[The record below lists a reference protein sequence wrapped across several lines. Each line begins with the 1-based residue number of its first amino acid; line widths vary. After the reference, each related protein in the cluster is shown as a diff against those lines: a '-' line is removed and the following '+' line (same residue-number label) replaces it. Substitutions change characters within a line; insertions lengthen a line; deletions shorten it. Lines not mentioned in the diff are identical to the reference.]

1 MTLALKAGTVLAGKY
16 VLERE
21 IGRGGAGVVM
31 SAQHTM
37 LRQRVALKFLR
48 QELLSEPEVIGR
60 FLREAQASA
69 LLRGTHV
76 ARVMDACQLESGEA
90 FLVMEYIEGRDLAA
104 VLAQDGP
111 LPIADAVDYLLQTCE
126 GVAEAHAVG
135 MIHRDLKP
143 GNLFLT
149 RAPDGSPLI
158 KVLDFGLS
166 KFTTSDS
173 CTPLTADHHVIGSPH
188 FMSPEQ
194 MRSSRD
200 VDHRSDIWALGAVL
214 FTLLSGQYPYRG
226 RLLTEICIA
235 VFSGDLQSLCA
246 LRPDVPPALAAVVER
261 CLHTQP
267 DERYDSVASL
277 ASALAPFAPPR
288 ALPRAGRVRRV
299 LNEGRRSVAPPA
311 PRASQNTPAT
321 TIPSAARSSAIAAAP
336 SAPPSFAP
344 SASVSHSAP
353 LSSTALSEAWLLP
366 DGAADLGPPPWA
378 RSSPPSGT
386 VTNVSIP
393 VTRPSGG
400 PLEPAHPTGPPTS
413 CDPPSSSFASA
424 EMMGRGSTRPSG
436 RRWRWGGALGALG
449 GVAIAW
455 WGLLGG
461 RGGPTLPP
469 TSIPLSAVAPPAT
482 PVACAAPAAPAASS
496 VDAPPT
502 LGPGDRAEAGT
513 PNSDANDPVAR
524 RDGRALLRGSAAQG
538 LNAATLRAPSAP
550 KQQPK
555 ASPPSLHRAP
565 NANAGGDEEFIK
577 NLP

>member
-1 MTLALKAGTVLAGKY
+1 
-16 VLERE
+16 
-21 IGRGGAGVVM
+21 
-31 SAQHTM
+31 
-37 LRQRVALKFLR
+37 
-48 QELLSEPEVIGR
+48 
-60 FLREAQASA
+60 
-69 LLRGTHV
+69 
-76 ARVMDACQLESGEA
+76 
-90 FLVMEYIEGRDLAA
+90 
-104 VLAQDGP
+104 
-111 LPIADAVDYLLQTCE
+111 
-126 GVAEAHAVG
+126 VG

-235 VFSGDLQSLCA
+235 VFSGDLQNLRA
-246 LRPDVPPALAAVVER
+246 LRPEVPPSLAAVVER

-267 DERYDSVASL
+267 HERYDSVASL
-277 ASALAPFAPPR
+277 ASALAPFAPAR

-299 LNEGRRSVAPPA
+299 LNEGRRPVAALA
-311 PRASQNTPAT
+311 PRAPQNKPAT
-321 TIPSAARSSAIAAAP
+321 PTPSAARSSAIAAAP

-344 SASVSHSAP
+344 SASVSDSAP
-353 LSSTALSEAWLLP
+353 LSSTALSEAWFLP

-378 RSSPPSGT
+378 QPSPPSGSAT
-386 VTNVSIP
+386 GVSIP
-393 VTRPSGG
+393 ATRPSGG
-400 PLEPAHPTGPPTS
+400 RLEPARPTGPPTS
-413 CDPPSSSFASA
+413 CDLPSSFPSA
-424 EMMGRGSTRPSG
+424 EMTGRVSALPPRP
-436 RRWRWGGALGALG
+436 RWRWGGALGALG
-449 GVAIAW
+449 GAAIAW
-455 WGLLGG
+455 WGLWG

-469 TSIPLSAVAPPAT
+469 TPIPLSAVAPPAT

-496 VDAPPT
+496 VDALPT
-502 LGPGDRAEAGT
+502 LEPGDRAEAGT
-513 PNSDANDPVAR
+513 PKSDADDPVAR
-524 RDGRALLRGSAAQG
+524 RDGRALLRGGAAQG
-538 LNAATLRAPSAP
+538 LNAATPRAPSAP
-550 KQQPK
+550 KPQPK

-565 NANAGGDEEFIK
+565 IADAGSDEEFIK

>member
-1 MTLALKAGTVLAGKY
+1 MALALKAGTVLAGKY

-48 QELLSEPEVIGR
+48 QELLGEPEVIGR

-76 ARVMDACQLESGEA
+76 ARVMDAGQLESGEA

-111 LPIADAVDYLLQTCE
+111 LPVADAVDYLLQVCE

-200 VDHRSDIWALGAVL
+200 VDYRSDIWALGAVL

-235 VFSGDLQSLCA
+235 VFSGDLQSLRA
-246 LRPDVPPALAAVVER
+246 LRPEVPAALAAVVER

-267 DERYDSVASL
+267 HERYDSVASL

-299 LNEGRRSVAPPA
+299 LNEGRRSIAAPA
-311 PRASQNTPAT
+311 PRAPQNTPAT
-321 TIPSAARSSAIAAAP
+321 TIPSAASSTPVSAALP
-336 SAPPSFAP
+336 APPSFAP
-344 SASVSHSAP
+344 SAPLSDLAP
-353 LSSTALSEAWLLP
+353 LSSTALSDAWFLP

-378 RSSPPSGT
+378 QPSPPSGT
-386 VTNVSIP
+386 VTDVSFP
-393 VTRPSGG
+393 ATRPSGG
-400 PLEPAHPTGPPTS
+400 LLEPARPTGPPTS
-413 CDPPSSSFASA
+413 CDPPSSFASA
-424 EMMGRGSTRPSG
+424 EMTGRVSALPPSG

-449 GVAIAW
+449 GAAIAW
-455 WGLLGG
+455 WGLWG
-461 RGGPTLPP
+461 RGGPTLPSTP
-469 TSIPLSAVAPPAT
+469 TPLSAVASSAT

-496 VDAPPT
+496 VEAPPN

-513 PNSDANDPVAR
+513 PKSDANDPVAR
-524 RDGRALLRGSAAQG
+524 LDGRALLRGGAAQG
-538 LNAATLRAPSAP
+538 LGAATPRAPSAP
-550 KQQPK
+550 KQRPK
-555 ASPPSLHRAP
+555 ASPLSLHRAP
-565 NANAGGDEEFIK
+565 SADAGGDEEFIK